1 LIQLS
6 QLPDDIQIYFSPG
19 SNFFGKALLKVCWI
33 GSVLFL
39 QMNRFV
45 NQTNGEVVS
54 CRSVKGG
61 DVRPPSSKKSKNLGP
76 AITIINF
83 PSTIPEAIRSSKYR
97 FVLSVFLRRIMDNLP
112 AFRWL
117 MIHESFS
124 LAN

>member
-54 CRSVKGG
+54 CRSVK
-61 DVRPPSSKKSKNLGP
+61 
-76 AITIINF
+76 AET
-83 PSTIPEAIRSSKYR
+83 
-97 FVLSVFLRRIMDNLP
+97 FVHLLARNPRTSARLSEL
-112 AFRWL
+112 
-117 MIHESFS
+117 
-124 LAN
+124 